1 MDYYVNGGMRQP
13 GCSGE
18 LIIIELFFLIRSAN
32 KVHIQG

>member
-18 LIIIELFFLIRSAN
+18 LISIELFSFFN
-32 KVHIQG
+32 KKSK